1 MKETIKTSINF
12 RANFSLR
19 NITNKH
25 EYHFML
31 QFNIDVH
38 IGTRFS
44 LEFQYILCYGST
56 AICTQIISLV
66 VRISIHLM
74 LRFNLP
80 NGEYVPVL
88 IDISIHLMLRFNAA
102 GFRGDIDSVWFQ
114 YILCYGST
122 SRIFMPHSCAIYF
135 NTSYVTVQRFK
146 DVQPWNALL
155 DFNTSYVTVQ
165 RTVTIKLEFIPE
177 FQYILCYG
185 STFPINI
192 LHTIVLKFQYILC
205 YGST

>member
-56 AICTQIISLV
+56 IFGGIL
-66 VRISIHLM
+66 
-74 LRFNLP
+74 LRFC
-80 NGEYVPVL
+80 
-88 IDISIHLMLRFNAA
+88 
-102 GFRGDIDSVWFQ
+102 FRFQ

-122 SRIFMPHSCAIYF
+122 P
-135 NTSYVTVQRFK
+135 
-146 DVQPWNALL
+146 
-155 DFNTSYVTVQ
+155 
-165 RTVTIKLEFIPE
+165 
-177 FQYILCYG
+177 
-185 STFPINI
+185 
-192 LHTIVLKFQYILC
+192 
-205 YGST
+205 

>member
-56 AICTQIISLV
+56 
-66 VRISIHLM
+66 
-74 LRFNLP
+74 F
-80 NGEYVPVL
+80 
-88 IDISIHLMLRFNAA
+88 
-102 GFRGDIDSVWFQ
+102 
-114 YILCYGST
+114 
-122 SRIFMPHSCAIYF
+122 
-135 NTSYVTVQRFK
+135 
-146 DVQPWNALL
+146 
-155 DFNTSYVTVQ
+155 
-165 RTVTIKLEFIPE
+165 
-177 FQYILCYG
+177 
-185 STFPINI
+185 
-192 LHTIVLKFQYILC
+192 
-205 YGST
+205 

>member
-56 AICTQIISLV
+56 GSGKVMTQIKNYFNTSYV
-66 VRISIHLM
+66 TVQQGMSEQCGRVRRISIHLM
-74 LRFNLP
+74 LRFN
-80 NGEYVPVL
+80 
-88 IDISIHLMLRFNAA
+88 SWA
-102 GFRGDIDSVWFQ
+102 SV
-114 YILCYGST
+114 
-122 SRIFMPHSCAIYF
+122 
-135 NTSYVTVQRFK
+135 
-146 DVQPWNALL
+146 
-155 DFNTSYVTVQ
+155 
-165 RTVTIKLEFIPE
+165 
-177 FQYILCYG
+177 
-185 STFPINI
+185 
-192 LHTIVLKFQYILC
+192 
-205 YGST
+205 

>member
-56 AICTQIISLV
+56 LLVLIIIRGLTIFQYILCYGSTWTTGEDYGQEW
-66 VRISIHLM
+66 ISIHLM
-74 LRFNLP
+74 LRFNFFF
-80 NGEYVPVL
+80 
-88 IDISIHLMLRFNAA
+88 S
-102 GFRGDIDSVWFQ
+102 
-114 YILCYGST
+114 YI
-122 SRIFMPHSCAIYF
+122 
-135 NTSYVTVQRFK
+135 
-146 DVQPWNALL
+146 
-155 DFNTSYVTVQ
+155 
-165 RTVTIKLEFIPE
+165 
-177 FQYILCYG
+177 
-185 STFPINI
+185 
-192 LHTIVLKFQYILC
+192 
-205 YGST
+205 

>member
-56 AICTQIISLV
+56 RRYFPKTQKIIV
-66 VRISIHLM
+66 ISIHLM
-74 LRFNLP
+74 LRFN
-80 NGEYVPVL
+80 
-88 IDISIHLMLRFNAA
+88 
-102 GFRGDIDSVWFQ
+102 
-114 YILCYGST
+114 
-122 SRIFMPHSCAIYF
+122 
-135 NTSYVTVQRFK
+135 
-146 DVQPWNALL
+146 
-155 DFNTSYVTVQ
+155 
-165 RTVTIKLEFIPE
+165 
-177 FQYILCYG
+177 
-185 STFPINI
+185 
-192 LHTIVLKFQYILC
+192 
-205 YGST
+205 

>member
-56 AICTQIISLV
+56 ESTEKAIT
-66 VRISIHLM
+66 
-74 LRFNLP
+74 
-80 NGEYVPVL
+80 
-88 IDISIHLMLRFNAA
+88 AA
-102 GFRGDIDSVWFQ
+102 VS
-114 YILCYGST
+114 
-122 SRIFMPHSCAIYF
+122 
-135 NTSYVTVQRFK
+135 
-146 DVQPWNALL
+146 
-155 DFNTSYVTVQ
+155 
-165 RTVTIKLEFIPE
+165 

-185 STFPINI
+185 STFYFPSNKDAPSI
-192 LHTIVLKFQYILC
+192 FQYILC
-205 YGST
+205 YGSTNI

>member
-56 AICTQIISLV
+56 GSGKVMTQIKNYFNTSYVMVQRTEVCNVRMISWD
-66 VRISIHLM
+66 
-74 LRFNLP
+74 FNTSYVTVQQAKP
-80 NGEYVPVL
+80 QQYKHEYL
-88 IDISIHLMLRFNAA
+88 
-102 GFRGDIDSVWFQ
+102 GFQ

-122 SRIFMPHSCAIYF
+122 IIFS
-135 NTSYVTVQRFK
+135 
-146 DVQPWNALL
+146 
-155 DFNTSYVTVQ
+155 
-165 RTVTIKLEFIPE
+165 
-177 FQYILCYG
+177 G
-185 STFPINI
+185 NI
-192 LHTIVLKFQYILC
+192 LVT
-205 YGST
+205 

>member
-56 AICTQIISLV
+56 HSDG
-66 VRISIHLM
+66 HLHAH
-74 LRFNLP
+74 
-80 NGEYVPVL
+80 VL
-88 IDISIHLMLRFNAA
+88 H
-102 GFRGDIDSVWFQ
+102 
-114 YILCYGST
+114 
-122 SRIFMPHSCAIYF
+122 F
-135 NTSYVTVQRFK
+135 NTSYVTVQHKVDLAF
-146 DVQPWNALL
+146 
-155 DFNTSYVTVQ
+155 T
-165 RTVTIKLEFIPE
+165 TI
-177 FQYILCYG
+177 C
-185 STFPINI
+185 
-192 LHTIVLKFQYILC
+192 
-205 YGST
+205 

>member
-56 AICTQIISLV
+56 ITNPQ
-66 VRISIHLM
+66 
-74 LRFNLP
+74 
-80 NGEYVPVL
+80 
-88 IDISIHLMLRFNAA
+88 
-102 GFRGDIDSVWFQ
+102 W
-114 YILCYGST
+114 
-122 SRIFMPHSCAIYF
+122 
-135 NTSYVTVQRFK
+135 K
-146 DVQPWNALL
+146 
-155 DFNTSYVTVQ
+155 
-165 RTVTIKLEFIPE
+165 K
-177 FQYILCYG
+177 
-185 STFPINI
+185 
-192 LHTIVLKFQYILC
+192 
-205 YGST
+205 

>member
-56 AICTQIISLV
+56 LA
-66 VRISIHLM
+66 
-74 LRFNLP
+74 NL
-80 NGEYVPVL
+80 NK
-88 IDISIHLMLRFNAA
+88 A
-102 GFRGDIDSVWFQ
+102 
-114 YILCYGST
+114 
-122 SRIFMPHSCAIYF
+122 MPPKFYF
-135 NTSYVTVQRFK
+135 NTSYVTVQHAVK
-146 DVQPWNALL
+146 
-155 DFNTSYVTVQ
+155 
-165 RTVTIKLEFIPE
+165 K
-177 FQYILCYG
+177 
-185 STFPINI
+185 
-192 LHTIVLKFQYILC
+192 
-205 YGST
+205 

>member
-56 AICTQIISLV
+56 YP
-66 VRISIHLM
+66 M
-74 LRFNLP
+74 GN
-80 NGEYVPVL
+80 
-88 IDISIHLMLRFNAA
+88 M
-102 GFRGDIDSVWFQ
+102 
-114 YILCYGST
+114 
-122 SRIFMPHSCAIYF
+122 
-135 NTSYVTVQRFK
+135 
-146 DVQPWNALL
+146 
-155 DFNTSYVTVQ
+155 
-165 RTVTIKLEFIPE
+165 
-177 FQYILCYG
+177 
-185 STFPINI
+185 FP
-192 LHTIVLKFQYILC
+192 F
-205 YGST
+205 